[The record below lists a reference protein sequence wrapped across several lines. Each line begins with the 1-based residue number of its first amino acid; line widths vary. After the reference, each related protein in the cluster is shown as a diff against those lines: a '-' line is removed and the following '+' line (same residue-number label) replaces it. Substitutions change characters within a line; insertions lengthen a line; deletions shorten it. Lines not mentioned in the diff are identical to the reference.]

1 MAGVKMELN
10 RVIEIMEREG
20 EKRKAPVLTLK
31 QRLTTPFR
39 TLVSVLISS
48 RTKDETTS
56 EAADRLFRVADSPSQ
71 LMNLSKDE
79 IEKLIYPVGFY
90 RVKAGKLRELG
101 EVLAENYNSDVPETF
116 EELIKLPGI
125 GRKSANVVLAH
136 AFNKP
141 AIGVDTHVHRISNR
155 LGLVKTSK
163 PRDTERK
170 LNSIVADK
178 LKARLNRAFVAFGQ
192 SVCKPVKPL
201 CSQCPLAW
209 ECPKIHV
216 KK

>member
-1 MAGVKMELN
+1 MELE

-31 QRLTTPFR
+31 QHLTTPFM
-39 TLVSVLISS
+39 TLVFVLLSA

-56 EAADRLFRVADSPSQ
+56 EATDRLFRVADSPSQ
-71 LMNLSKDE
+71 LMNLSKDK

-101 EVLAENYNSDVPETF
+101 KVLAEIYNSDVPETF

-155 LGLVKTSK
+155 VGLVKTSK
-163 PRDTERK
+163 PIDTERK
-170 LNSIVADK
+170 LNSIVADN
-178 LKARLNRAFVAFGQ
+178 LKVKLNRAFVAFGQ

-201 CSQCPLAW
+201 CTQCPLAGK
-209 ECPKIHV
+209 CPKIHV

>member
-1 MAGVKMELN
+1 MELN

>member
-1 MAGVKMELN
+1 MELD
-10 RVIEIMEREG
+10 RVIGIMEREG

-31 QRLTTPFR
+31 QHLTAPFR
-39 TLVSVLISS
+39 TLVSVLLSS

-56 EAADRLFRVADSPSQ
+56 EATDRLFRVVDTPSQ

-90 RVKAGKLRELG
+90 RIKAGKLRELG
-101 EVLAENYNSDVPETF
+101 EVLTERYNSDVPDTS

-155 LGLVKTSK
+155 LGLVKTLK
-163 PRDTERK
+163 LIDTERK
-170 LNSIVADK
+170 LNSIVADN
-178 LKARLNRAFVAFGQ
+178 LKTKLNRAFVAFGQ

-201 CSQCPLAW
+201 CSQCPLAG

>member
-1 MAGVKMELN
+1 MELE
-10 RVIEIMEREG
+10 RVIEIMERES

-31 QRLTTPFR
+31 QHLTTPFM
-39 TLVSVLISS
+39 TLVFVLLSA

-56 EAADRLFRVADSPSQ
+56 EATDRLFRVADSPSQ
-71 LMNLSKDE
+71 LMNLSKDK

-101 EVLAENYNSDVPETF
+101 KVLAEMYNSDVPETF

-163 PRDTERK
+163 PIDTERK

-178 LKARLNRAFVAFGQ
+178 LKVKLNRAFVAFGQ

-201 CSQCPLAW
+201 CAQCPLAGK
-209 ECPKIHV
+209 CPKIHV

>member
-90 RVKAGKLRELG
+90 RVKAGKQ
-101 EVLAENYNSDVPETF
+101 
-116 EELIKLPGI
+116 I
-125 GRKSANVVLAH
+125 GRASC
-136 AFNKP
+136 
-141 AIGVDTHVHRISNR
+141 R
-155 LGLVKTSK
+155 
-163 PRDTERK
+163 E
-170 LNSIVADK
+170 
-178 LKARLNRAFVAFGQ
+178 
-192 SVCKPVKPL
+192 SV
-201 CSQCPLAW
+201 
-209 ECPKIHV
+209 
-216 KK
+216 